1 MIDTLILSGGGT
13 NTISILGCMKYLF
26 DNNHIKKLKNIV
38 CVSGS
43 MFLVI
48 LILLDFSVDFLIE
61 LFLTLDYNIIDKND
75 FKINNLLKDYGFYES
90 DYIHNVLIE
99 IFNKKNISENIT
111 LKELYEISNCRLIV
125 KVSNLSKQSVEYIDH
140 INTPDIP
147 IIKLTKMTMSIP
159 FIFKP
164 IIYKDNFYVEKT
176 QAQICSRLKK
186 LITSHKDEIG
196 TLHMTFDSGDTK
208 VRIFS
213 LAPDHFKAVISY
225 AGWQKIE
232 DSVVITKGKTISF
245 VQELIKTIGE
255 VRLND
260 ELSFKIVRKLS
271 LSVCLVDDE
280 TQWNMLQVSRSG

>member
-13 NTISILGCMKYLF
+13 NAISILGCMKYLL

-38 CVSGS
+38 CVSAS

-61 LFLTLDYNIIDKND
+61 LFLTLDYNLIDKND

-125 KVSNLSKQSVEYIDH
+125 KVSNLSKQSLEYIDH

-147 IIKLTKMTMSIP
+147 IITLTKMTMSIP

-164 IIYKDNFYVEKT
+164 IIYKDNFYVDGGLT
-176 QAQICSRLKK
+176 GNFPIDFLKK
-186 LITSHKDEIG
+186 LKTKNYFGINIKKVKKEEEINNIIDYLLVFFKHPLSSLDEKKTSKKRMNLICNNGLIDGIIK
-196 TLHMTFDSGDTK
+196 TPTK
-208 VRIFS
+208 EE
-213 LAPDHFKAVISY
+213 K
-225 AGWQKIE
+225 K
-232 DSVVITKGKTISF
+232 
-245 VQELIKTIGE
+245 ELINYAISKTE
-255 VRLND
+255 EHFR
-260 ELSFKIVRKLS
+260 EFY
-271 LSVCLVDDE
+271 E
-280 TQWNMLQVSRSG
+280 